1 MTSVSTST
9 PSRTQEQAVCI
20 AQAALEK
27 QGGDVMVLEVGGL
40 TSIADYFVLASGESE
55 RQVRAIATFIEK
67 EMSDRFQAQPQIE
80 GKNTAKWILLDFGA
94 IIVHIFKSDIRQYY
108 ALEKMWADAPQ
119 IDVPEPKG
127 PIAKTPRA
135 LGTMPPASRV
145 VPSPL

>member
-1 MTSVSTST
+1 MTAISAPT
-9 PSRTQEQAVCI
+9 PSRTHEQAVCI

-27 QGGDVMVLEVGGL
+27 QGGDVLVLEVGDL

-67 EMSDRFQAQPQIE
+67 DMSEKFDTIPQIE
-80 GKNTAKWILLDFGA
+80 GKDTAKWILLDFGA

-119 IDVPEPKG
+119 IDVPEPQR
-127 PIAKTPRA
+127 PIAKTART
-135 LGTMPPASRV
+135 LGTMPPTSRA
-145 VPSPL
+145 VPSS

>member
-1 MTSVSTST
+1 MTSVSAPT

-27 QGGDVMVLEVGGL
+27 QGGDVLVLEVGNL

-67 EMSDRFQAQPQIE
+67 DMSEKFNTLPQIE
-80 GKNTAKWILLDFGA
+80 GKDTAKWILLDFGA
-94 IIVHIFKSDIRQYY
+94 IIVHVFKSDIRKYY

-119 IDVPEPKG
+119 IDVPEPKS
-127 PIAKTPRA
+127 PIAKTARP
-135 LGTMPPASRV
+135 LGTMPPTSRV
-145 VPSPL
+145 VPSS